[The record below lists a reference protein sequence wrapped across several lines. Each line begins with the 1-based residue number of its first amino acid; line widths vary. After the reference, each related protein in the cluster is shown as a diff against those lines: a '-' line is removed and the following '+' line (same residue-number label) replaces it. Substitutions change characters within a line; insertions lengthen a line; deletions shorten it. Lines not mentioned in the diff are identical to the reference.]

1 MKLLHCIKCED
12 TIALV
17 HEVRTCQCGKSK
29 GRYLNKAEVAHG
41 FTYNA
46 FYSGPAALIGIANK
60 EIAKLDSIVKLDGD
74 DGDYSFYKG
83 EWVYIRPDKTTVLKV
98 KDAARWN
105 PLRKRAT

>member
-12 TIALV
+12 TIALIN
-17 HEVRTCQCGKSK
+17 EVRTCHCGKSK
-29 GRYLNKAEVAHG
+29 GRYLNNAEIAKG

-60 EIAKLDSIVKLDGD
+60 EIAKLDSIVKTDAD
-74 DGDYSFYKG
+74 IEYTFYKG

-98 KDAARWN
+98 RDAAKWN

>member
-17 HEVRTCQCGKSK
+17 DEVRTCQCGQSK
-29 GRYLNKAEVAHG
+29 GRYLNPTEIAKG

-46 FYSGPAALIGIANK
+46 FYSGPAALMGIANK
-60 EIAKLDSIVKLDGD
+60 EIATLDAIVKIDEDGAHT
-74 DGDYSFYKG
+74 FYKG

-98 KDAARWN
+98 RDAAKWN
-105 PLRKRAT
+105 PLRHRAT